1 MTLLSMQDLPLS
13 DKQLLIRADLNVPL
27 QQGQITSDARIR
39 ACLPTLQLALQ
50 QGAKILLMS
59 HLGRPKEG
67 AYQAA
72 YSLQPVANH
81 LQQLL
86 DYPVRLVKECLSGVS
101 VVAGEIVLLENVRFN
116 VGEQANDQQLACRY
130 AALCNLFV
138 MDAFGSAHRAH
149 ASTHGVAQW
158 APQACAGPL
167 LLNEVTQLTNALQ
180 NPQRP
185 LVAIVGGAKV
195 SSKLPILQA
204 IAQRADH
211 LIVGGGLANT
221 FIAAQ
226 GYSVG
231 QSLYEATL
239 IPQAHQLMATTDIPL
254 PNDVIVAQQFSEDA
268 AAQSK
273 LVSEVAADEIILD
286 IGEESAQR
294 LAALI
299 RQAKTILWNGPLG
312 VFEWPNFRRGTEIVA
327 RAIAESQAFSIAG
340 GGDTLAAIDCFGLAD
355 QISLISTG
363 GGAFLEFIEGK
374 SLPGIEILRHSACR
388 T

>member
-59 HLGRPKEG
+59 HLGRPKEE

-86 DYPVRLVKECLSGVS
+86 DYPVRLVKECLSGIS

-116 VGEQANDQQLACRY
+116 VGEQANDQQLARRY

-195 SSKLPILQA
+195 SSKLPLLQA

-239 IPQAHQLMATTDIPL
+239 IPQAHQLMATIDIPL
-254 PNDVIVAQQFSEDA
+254 PSDVIVAQQFSEDA

-363 GGAFLEFIEGK
+363 GGAFLKFIEGK